1 MTAARAVISLFLGIL
16 LNRELAPRSLHRL
29 SLSTPLFLCQGA
41 PFVPT
46 SDLAGVDMLRRLQ
59 SVVSAAIYIY
69 AGCMILRTRPQGASL
84 AVWSNN
90 PNNRPQAGYSL
101 TADLLGV
108 GLGPP
113 FSADV
118 HDRSADRGITLSYS
132 GLVRH
137 FLLNAI
143 SIDIEDAG
151 YTHIGRFELRQ
162 SPSRR

>member
-1 MTAARAVISLFLGIL
+1 
-16 LNRELAPRSLHRL
+16 
-29 SLSTPLFLCQGA
+29 
-41 PFVPT
+41 
-46 SDLAGVDMLRRLQ
+46 MLRRLQ

-118 HDRSADRGITLSYS
+118 HDRSADRGITLSYNL
-132 GLVRH
+132 LVIINRAWH
-137 FLLNAI
+137 DQDREGQRPEVAC
-143 SIDIEDAG
+143 IDA
-151 YTHIGRFELRQ
+151 
-162 SPSRR
+162 